1 MSISTTAARQLVPGL
16 ARRATGVETRV
27 ARQLGQELGDIA
39 RRSAGPEAFRSAAG
53 RLESLASALVRTGRG
68 EDARILNETARR
80 LSHAGELHAAGHTHA
95 AFEMLH
101 ARRKLGLA
109 NPEFQEAL
117 ARGTRAE
124 GLLAHFGTRT
134 AAENAFDRAAARVDD
149 LAEKLIKTGHAD
161 DARLLETFSDRLS
174 RAGDLHSEGQRQ
186 AAFAMLHAKRKPGLA
201 GQDVQEALARGR
213 KAESL
218 LETFGGPEM
227 RAGVRKPAPS
237 PGIARP
243 TLKRPPVARP
253 GTVQATAPSSVSRIR
268 EATPR
273 PFSMPGSGLDL
284 SGLLRALER
293 VRSWLLGR

>member
-16 ARRATGVETRV
+16 ARRATGAETRV
-27 ARQLGQELGDIA
+27 ARQLGQDLVAIT

-109 NPEFQEAL
+109 NQEFQEAL

-124 GLLAHFGTRT
+124 GLLARFGTRT
-134 AAENAFDRAAARVDD
+134 AAETAFDRAAARVDD
-149 LAEKLIKTGHAD
+149 LADKLVKTGHAE
-161 DARLLETFSDRLS
+161 DARLLETFADRLS
-174 RAGDLHSEGQRQ
+174 RAGDLHAEGQRQ

-213 KAESL
+213 RAESL
-218 LETFGGPEM
+218 LETYGGPKKN
-227 RAGVRKPAPS
+227 AGVRTPAPS
-237 PGIARP
+237 PGLARP
-243 TLKRPPVARP
+243 TLERP
-253 GTVQATAPSSVSRIR
+253 GVIRPGSAQAPAAISRIR
-268 EATPR
+268 QATPR
-273 PFSMPGSGLDL
+273 PFSMPGAGLDL

-293 VRSWLLGR
+293 IKSWLLGR